1 MGRRKKEPRSTHREN
16 IAIAAERLFA
26 HGGIE
31 AATMNDIA
39 KEAGYSKATLY
50 VYFADKEEIVGFLV
64 LRSMKT
70 LYSYISDAV
79 EGHLAAKEKYQGICR
94 ALVNYQEQYPL
105 YFTLA
110 LGEINVDLEKEDY
123 LPLEKE
129 TFEVGEQINHKIEE
143 FIHEGIRAGELQTDI
158 PVLQT
163 VFLFWSALAGLI
175 QMSVNKEAY
184 LEKAMNISRQQFLE
198 DGFERLY
205 RLISMED
212 GR

>member
-79 EGHLAAKEKYQGICR
+79 EGHLAAKEKYQSICR

-110 LGEINVDLEKEDY
+110 LGEINVDFEKEDY

-184 LEKAMNISRQQFLE
+184 LEKAVNISRQQFLE

-205 RLISMED
+205 RLISMEN

>member
-1 MGRRKKEPRSTHREN
+1 MGRRKKEPESTHREN
-16 IAIAAERLFA
+16 IAMAAESLFMR
-26 HGGIE
+26 GGIE
-31 AATMNDIA
+31 ATTMNDIA

-50 VYFADKEEIVGFLV
+50 VYFADKEEIVSFLV
-64 LRSMKT
+64 LKSMKT
-70 LYSYISDAV
+70 LHSHISEAV
-79 EGHLAAKEKYQGICR
+79 DGQATAKEKYQKICR

-105 YFTLA
+105 YFVLA
-110 LGEINVDLEKEDY
+110 LGEINVDFDRENY

-143 FIHEGIRAGELQTDI
+143 FIHGGIKDGEIQPDI

-163 VFLFWSALAGLI
+163 AFLFWAALAGLI
-175 QMSVNKEAY
+175 QMSVNKRAY
-184 LEKAMNISRQQFLE
+184 LEKAVNVSRHQFLE

-212 GR
+212 NK